1 MNRQADKKRKL
12 GVIIGGSG
20 LIGGTLVHY
29 FKTQTP
35 DTIEAR
41 APSSKKVSIRSEEDI
56 YSYLLDVNPEFVV
69 NAAIANLGSSSQLSL
84 EVNYLGTLN
93 LAKAAAALKIP
104 YIHLTTAATLPAGS
118 DIQEDQ
124 HLAVTANLNNYAKSK
139 LMAEKTLEHLRQTV
153 GLDYTSIRLA
163 IVYGDHDHKIQGFHR
178 LFFSVADQ
186 AMPFLFTRKR
196 VVHSYTNS
204 RKLPYFVH
212 HILENREEFSGQ
224 TYNFVDKD
232 PVELASLILG
242 IKKYLRLKYPRE
254 IYVPYGM
261 AKSGM
266 RVLSVLLRGFA
277 KMGLVAQMP
286 QELMFL
292 ESFYQTQTLSTQRLQ
307 ASSFVDP
314 LPKETVFTR
323 LPDLASYYLKRWREQ
338 NIITDSRYQV
348 ANGDEMDR
356 DFCNNPQR
364 LLEMIHESETSPMEE
379 SDRSSRTLS
388 SS

>member
-35 DTIEAR
+35 DSIEAR